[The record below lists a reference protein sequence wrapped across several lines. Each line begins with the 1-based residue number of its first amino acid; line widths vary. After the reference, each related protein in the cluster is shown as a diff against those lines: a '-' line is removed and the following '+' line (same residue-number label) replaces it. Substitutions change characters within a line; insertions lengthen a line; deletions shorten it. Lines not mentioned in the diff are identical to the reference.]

1 MLCPWPAT
9 QHQFLNRRFQENNA
23 AFMESLQNF
32 AALLEAGKYWQQSQ
46 LIGLMIGHG
55 YWVAMKGEKRC
66 LVLLYIEEDL

>member
-1 MLCPWPAT
+1 MT

-46 LIGLMIGHG
+46 LIGLMIEILSETETMNAR
-55 YWVAMKGEKRC
+55 YITAIEKDIEKS
-66 LVLLYIEEDL
+66 LLLD